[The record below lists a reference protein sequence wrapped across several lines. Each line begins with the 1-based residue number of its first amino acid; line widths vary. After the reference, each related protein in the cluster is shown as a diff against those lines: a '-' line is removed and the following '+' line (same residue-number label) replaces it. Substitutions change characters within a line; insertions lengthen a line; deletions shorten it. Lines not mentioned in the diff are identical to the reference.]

1 MGKKFGLAGKDELEN
16 AYVNMYA
23 LQCADLSNNLID
35 AFGEKNEERKKRLS
49 LKLKE
54 TVWPNNLKYFED
66 RLASNKTG
74 FLVGDGLTFA
84 DLQLFTTLYWL
95 GKKKDETLKDFPN
108 VFKLDESIRSNT
120 RIAQW
125 LATARKFSL

>member
-1 MGKKFGLAGKDELEN
+1 MGKKFGLAGKNDLEN

-23 LQCADLSNNLID
+23 LQCADLTTNLIH
-35 AFGEKNEERKKRLS
+35 AFEEKDKERKNLLV
-49 LKLKE
+49 LKMKDK
-54 TVWPNNLKYFED
+54 VWPNNLKYFED
-66 RLASNKTG
+66 RLVSNKSG
-74 FLVGDGLTFA
+74 YLVGDGLTFA

-108 VFKLDESIRSNT
+108 VSKLDNSIRSNT

-125 LATARKFSL
+125 LSTARKFSL

>member
-1 MGKKFGLAGKDELEN
+1 MGKKFGLAGKDDLEN

-23 LQCADLSNNLID
+23 LQCADLTNKLVD
-35 AFGEKNEERKKRLS
+35 AFDEKNEERKNR
-49 LKLKE
+49 LKLKIKDKE
-54 TVWPNNLKYFED
+54 WPHNLKYFED
-66 RLASNKTG
+66 RLTSNKTG

-120 RIAQW
+120 RIAHW